1 MTVNKIFRGR
11 NWGQSEYLR
20 SHPANPSLPHSK
32 GIHRQASIDNDEQV
46 LQSELPVLVDYWA
59 EWCAP
64 CKAMAPVLDE
74 IAEEY
79 RGRLRVVKVNVE
91 QEPQIVRQYGVRSQ
105 PTLMLFKHGS
115 VEAQKV
121 GALSKSQLRAF
132 IELNLD

>member
-1 MTVNKIFRGR
+1 MN
-11 NWGQSEYLR
+11 E
-20 SHPANPSLPHSK
+20 PSSQTEALNF
-32 GIHRQASIDNDEQV
+32 DVQV
-46 LQSELPVLVDYWA
+46 LQSDLPVLVDYWA

-64 CKAMAPVLDE
+64 CKAMAPVLGE

>member
-1 MTVNKIFRGR
+1 MNEPA
-11 NWGQSEYLR
+11 GQMQPLNFN
-20 SHPANPSLPHSK
+20 A
-32 GIHRQASIDNDEQV
+32 QV

-64 CKAMAPVLDE
+64 CKAMAPALDE

-91 QEPQIVRQYGVRSQ
+91 QESQIVRQYGVRSQ

-132 IELNLD
+132 IELNL

>member
-1 MTVNKIFRGR
+1 MNEPSSQTVPLNFG
-11 NWGQSEYLR
+11 
-20 SHPANPSLPHSK
+20 A
-32 GIHRQASIDNDEQV
+32 QV

-115 VEAQKV
+115 VEAQKIGV
-121 GALSKSQLRAF
+121 MSKSQLKAF
-132 IELNLD
+132 IELNL

>member
-1 MTVNKIFRGR
+1 MNQLNFE
-11 NWGQSEYLR
+11 Q
-20 SHPANPSLPHSK
+20 
-32 GIHRQASIDNDEQV
+32 QV

-79 RGRLRVVKVNVE
+79 HGRLRVVKVNVE
-91 QEPQIVRQYGVRSQ
+91 QEPQIARQWGVRSQ
-105 PTLMLFKHGS
+105 PTLMLFKNGT

-121 GALSKSQLRAF
+121 GAMSKSQLKAF
-132 IELNLD
+132 IELNL

>member
-1 MTVNKIFRGR
+1 MNQLNF
-11 NWGQSEYLR
+11 
-20 SHPANPSLPHSK
+20 
-32 GIHRQASIDNDEQV
+32 DEQV

-74 IAEEY
+74 VAEEY
-79 RGRLRVVKVNVE
+79 RDRLRVVKVNVE
-91 QEPQIVRQYGVRSQ
+91 QEPQIARQWGVRSQ

-115 VEAQKV
+115 VEAQRV

-132 IELNLD
+132 IELNL

>member
-1 MTVNKIFRGR
+1 M
-11 NWGQSEYLR
+11 
-20 SHPANPSLPHSK
+20 
-32 GIHRQASIDNDEQV
+32 

-74 IAEEY
+74 LAEEY

-91 QEPQIVRQYGVRSQ
+91 QVPQITRQWGVRSQ

-121 GALSKSQLRAF
+121 DALSKSQLKAF
-132 IELNLD
+132 IDLNL

>member
-1 MTVNKIFRGR
+1 MNEPSSQTVPLNFG
-11 NWGQSEYLR
+11 
-20 SHPANPSLPHSK
+20 A
-32 GIHRQASIDNDEQV
+32 QV

-79 RGRLRVVKVNVE
+79 RGRLQVVKVNVE
-91 QEPQIVRQYGVRSQ
+91 QEPQIARQYGVRSQ

-115 VEAQKV
+115 VEAQKI
-121 GALSKSQLRAF
+121 GALSRSQLKAF
-132 IELNLD
+132 IEVNL